1 MIIKST
7 SKNVKGS
14 PRKLRIP
21 ARIVKGMNAL
31 DAVATLNY
39 IPKDGA
45 RLILKTISTAIADA
59 KNNFGKKEE
68 NLIVVEVRIDEAL
81 KLSRFRPAAKGMA
94 KPYIKKFSHITA
106 FLKDVTD
113 VEEKKVIKSV
123 KKAKDTKVE
132 DAEVV
137 TTSKKVA
144 AKPKKEEKKSEL
156 KAKAKPSKEKKE
168 VAKKSTKS
176 TKVK

>member
-21 ARIVKGMNAL
+21 ARVVKGMNAL

-94 KPYIKKFSHITA
+94 KPYIKKFSNITA
-106 FLKDVTD
+106 VLKDITES
-113 VEEKKVIKSV
+113 EEDKVIKSV
-123 KKAKDTKVE
+123 KKQKDTKIE

-137 TTSKKVA
+137 STTKEVA
-144 AKPKKEEKKSEL
+144 AKPKKE
-156 KAKAKPSKEKKE
+156 AKKKE
-168 VAKKSTKS
+168 VKVKEKPIKAKKVVKKESKAS
-176 TKVK
+176 KVK